1 MRISDWSSDV
11 CSSDLIAD
19 RIVPVDGDRARRRR
33 HDAADDADQRRL
45 TLAVGAEQRENLAA
59 FDVEIDRLQRAAAT
73 VLGLAYARYRQDRD
87 HIPPFFRKNQTSGGA
102 RHNKSE

>member
-45 TLAVGAEQRENLAA
+45 ARAVGAEQRENLAA
-59 FDVEIDRLQRAAAT
+59 FDVEIDRLQRAEAT
-73 VLGLAYARYRQDRD
+73 VIGLADARDRRD
-87 HIPPFFRKNQTSGGA
+87 REIGRASGGE
-102 RHNKSE
+102 RVWQSV